1 MKRAHSQPTGF
12 TLIEMAIV
20 LAIVALILGTGLTLL
35 SVQQEQQ
42 RTSDTQAK
50 LEEIREA
57 LIGFAIAN
65 GRLPCPAS
73 SATNGME
80 DPVIVT
86 GTCNH
91 PYDGF
96 VPAKTLS
103 ISGTDKSGYL
113 PDSWGNPLH
122 YAVTTSNSSAFTTT
136 NGMSIIGISNLAP
149 DLQICSTANGISGTP
164 PSCSSGPPGTSL
176 TSTGVPAVIYSTGL
190 NMKGMP
196 GSAGGTGGTGTDEAH
211 NPNPNS
217 ANNDRVF
224 ISHGLSS
231 ANESGGEFDDQVIWL
246 SPNILFNRMIQA
258 GRLP

>member
-1 MKRAHSQPTGF
+1 MSKYTPSKTGF
-12 TLIEMAIV
+12 TLVEMVIV
-20 LAIVALILGTGLTLL
+20 LSLISLILGTGLTIL
-35 SVQQEQQ
+35 SAQQDQ
-42 RTSDTQAK
+42 RNLESTRSK

-57 LIGFAIAN
+57 LTGYAIVN

-73 SATNGME
+73 ASSHGLE
-80 DPVIVT
+80 DPVGGGNCT
-86 GTCNH
+86 H
-91 PYDGF
+91 FYDGF
-96 VPAKTLS
+96 IPAKTLA
-103 ISGTDKSGYL
+103 ITGTDSAGYL
-113 PDSWGNPLH
+113 PDSWGNPIH
-122 YAVTTSNSSAFTTT
+122 YAVTTSNSYAFTTS
-136 NGMSIIGISNLAP
+136 NGMSSIGVSSLAS
-149 DLQICSTANGISGTP
+149 DLQVCSTATGISGSP
-164 PSCSSGPPGTSL
+164 PSCASGPPSTSL
-176 TSTGVPAVIYSTGL
+176 TSNGVPAIIYSTGM

-246 SPNILFNRMIQA
+246 SANILFNRMIQA